1 MRPSRQTLRFISSA
15 LIALLLFAQ
24 GAFAMQPCVDGGM
37 SAAAAMEAM
46 AESSSDDCCGGM
58 PSVSETHLCAVA
70 CTDQSKLVGSSESIQ
85 VPLRIDVALL
95 LLPLLETGPR
105 VPEIAS
111 NTTLA
116 AGPPKSILFCSFL
129 I

>member
-1 MRPSRQTLRFISSA
+1 MRPSRQILRLISSA

-24 GAFAMQPCVDGGM
+24 GAFATQPCIDGGM

-46 AESSSDDCCGGM
+46 AESGSSDCCGGM

-70 CTDQSKLVGSSESIQ
+70 CTDDSKLVGTSEAIP
-85 VPLRIDVALL
+85 VPLRIAVALL
-95 LLPLLETGPR
+95 LLPPLETGLR
-105 VPEIAS
+105 VNPIAS
-111 NTTLA
+111 SALA

>member
-46 AESSSDDCCGGM
+46 AESSSDDCCGGT

-70 CTDQSKLVGSSESIQ
+70 CTDQSKLVGSSESIPI
-85 VPLRIDVALL
+85 PLRIEVALL
-95 LLPLLETGPR
+95 LLPALDDSPR
-105 VPEIAS
+105 FHEIVPSTA
-111 NTTLA
+111 LA
-116 AGPPKSILFCSFL
+116 AAPPKSILFCSFL

>member
-1 MRPSRQTLRFISSA
+1 MRPSRQILRLISSA

-24 GAFAMQPCVDGGM
+24 GAFATQPCIDGEM

-46 AESSSDDCCGGM
+46 AESSSSDCCGGM

-70 CTDQSKLVGSSESIQ
+70 CTDDSKLVGTSEAIQ
-85 VPLRIDVALL
+85 VPLRIEVALL
-95 LLPLLETGPR
+95 LLPPLETRPR
-105 VPEIAS
+105 VPETAS
-111 NTTLA
+111 STALA